1 MNSPR
6 SERWKVRG
14 FFEMTSRA
22 SLDNLPQLLLAAA
35 RGAADLQATNL
46 VVLDVG
52 DVLGITD
59 WFLVASS
66 SNTRQV
72 RRVAEEVEVA
82 VKGAGG
88 DGPLRTEGM
97 EDARWILL
105 DFGMFVVHVFHDET
119 RSFYDI
125 ERLWSDVP
133 KISFDA
139 DGNPIS

>member
-1 MNSPR
+1 MPG
-6 SERWKVRG
+6 VD
-14 FFEMTSRA
+14 
-22 SLDNLPQLLLAAA
+22 LQLLLAAA
-35 RGAADLQATNL
+35 QGAADLQATDL
-46 VVLDVG
+46 LALDVG

-88 DGPLRTEGM
+88 DGPLRIEGM